1 MYTAKP
7 KPLAAPARSTTP
19 SPAAY
24 SGVRIGAARSI
35 PQWKVPQ
42 REQKQLVYRAP
53 WIGSTNLGRAASR
66 AAASASA
73 RAARDAATSCSRAC
87 ASATVMDAC
96 GFISTLSSPVKS
108 ASCAVSTEFESA
120 EADGVPWKPRNAAP
134 RPPAR
139 RAERRRAGRR
149 RTGPDG
155 RRRRAA
161 DRDDSRGGGRDGGRT
176 RESRGGRPRRGPH
189 GPHQGGRGIRAELC
203 HDTRL
208 SSVKDR
214 SAGFGCPS

>member
-1 MYTAKP
+1 MYTARP

-66 AAASASA
+66 AGAPASA
-73 RAARDAATSCSRAC
+73 RAARDGATSCSRAC
-87 ASATVMDAC
+87 ASATVRDAC
-96 GFISTLSSPVKS
+96 GFISTLSSPVTS
-108 ASCAVSTEFESA
+108 ASCAASTEFESA
-120 EADGVPWKPRNAAP
+120 EAEGVPWNPRNAAP

-139 RAERRRAGRR
+139 RAERSRGGRR

-155 RRRRAA
+155 GRRRAA
-161 DRDDSRGGGRDGGRT
+161 DRDDFREDARDGGRT
-176 RESRGGRPRRGPH
+176 AT
-189 GPHQGGRGIRAELC
+189 IRA
-203 HDTRL
+203 
-208 SSVKDR
+208 VGP
-214 SAGFGCPS
+214 SAPSCVTTPACLP

>member
-53 WIGSTNLGRAASR
+53 WIGRTNLGRAGSP
-66 AAASASA
+66 AAAPASA
-73 RAARDAATSCSRAC
+73 PAAPGARASPRAARDAAPSCSRAC
-87 ASATVMDAC
+87 ASATVIDAC
-96 GFISTLSSPVKS
+96 GFISTLSSPVES

-120 EADGVPWKPRNAAP
+120 EADGVPWNPRNAAP

-139 RAERRRAGRR
+139 RAERSRAGRR

-155 RRRRAA
+155 RWRRAA
-161 DRDDSRGGGRDGGRT
+161 DRDDSREDARDGGRT
-176 RESRGGRPRRGPH
+176 AT
-189 GPHQGGRGIRAELC
+189 IRA
-203 HDTRL
+203 
-208 SSVKDR
+208 VGA
-214 SAGFGCPS
+214 SAPSCVTTPACLP

>member
-1 MYTAKP
+1 MYTARP

-53 WIGSTNLGRAASR
+53 WIGRTNLGRAASR

-87 ASATVMDAC
+87 ASATVIDAC
-96 GFISTLSSPVKS
+96 GFISTFSSPVES
-108 ASCAVSTEFESA
+108 ASCAVSTDFESA

-134 RPPAR
+134 GP
-139 RAERRRAGRR
+139 RAGGGESSGAGRR
-149 RTGPDG
+149 RRGRDG
-155 RRRRAA
+155 RRRRTA
-161 DRDDSRGGGRDGGRT
+161 DRDDSREDARDGGRT
-176 RESRGGRPRRGPH
+176 PPIG
-189 GPHQGGRGIRAELC
+189 
-203 HDTRL
+203 
-208 SSVKDR
+208 SVG
-214 SAGFGCPS
+214 APAPSCVTTPACLP

>member
-1 MYTAKP
+1 MYTARP

-96 GFISTLSSPVKS
+96 GFISTLSSPVES
-108 ASCAVSTEFESA
+108 ASCAASTEFESA
-120 EADGVPWKPRNAAP
+120 EADGVPWNPRNAAP

-139 RAERRRAGRR
+139 RAERRGAGGRR
-149 RTGPDG
+149 GG
-155 RRRRAA
+155 RA
-161 DRDDSRGGGRDGGRT
+161 GGGRGGAARDDPGEDARDGGGT
-176 RESRGGRPRRGPH
+176 APIRGVGP
-189 GPHQGGRGIRAELC
+189 
-203 HDTRL
+203 
-208 SSVKDR
+208 
-214 SAGFGCPS
+214 SAPSCVTTPACLP